1 MSQTIQ
7 RATELIE
14 LLATGPRSLNDVAS
28 HFEVHRTTVFRQLQT
43 LERAGF
49 VVHRADGQYAIGT
62 RIIAIAQQALD
73 NFDLRRIAHDELRA
87 LQRRVGTTVH
97 LAQLFERSVIYIDK
111 VEGDSSVRMYS
122 RIGLPVLP
130 QATGVGKV
138 ILAQLP
144 TARRDELLADTEWTA
159 FTENT
164 HTSRASLDFELADIA
179 AHGWGVDDSEFEDFM
194 NCIAA
199 PITNSTGTVFGA
211 LSISSIKVVNDLTA
225 LKQHLP
231 DLLATT
237 DRISRQLG

>member
-7 RATELIE
+7 RATEIIE
-14 LLATGPRSLNDVAS
+14 LLAAGPRSLNDVAA
-28 HFEVHRTTVFRQLQT
+28 HFEQHRTTVFRQLQT

-73 NFDLRRIAHDELRA
+73 NLDLRRLAHDEVRA

-97 LAQLFERSVIYIDK
+97 LAQLLERSVVYIDK
-111 VEGDSSVRMYS
+111 VEGDASVRMYS

-138 ILAQLP
+138 ILARLSAP
-144 TARRDELLADTEWTA
+144 RRDELLAGTEWTA
-159 FTENT
+159 FTGTT
-164 HTSRASLDFELADIA
+164 HTSRASLDAELATIA
-179 AHGWGVDDSEFEDFM
+179 ERGWGVDDSEFEEFM

-199 PITNSTGTVFGA
+199 PIANSTGTVLGA
-211 LSISSIKVVNDLTA
+211 LSLSSIKVVNDLEA
-225 LKQHLP
+225 LQRHLP

-237 DRISRQLG
+237 ARISSLLG

>member
-1 MSQTIQ
+1 MSQTIH
-7 RATELIE
+7 RATEIIE
-14 LLATGPRSLNDVAS
+14 LLAASPRSLNEVAT

-49 VVHRADGQYAIGT
+49 VMHRADGQYAIGT

-73 NFDLRRIAHDELRA
+73 NFDLRRVAHEELRA

-97 LAQLFERSVIYIDK
+97 LAQLLERSVVYIDK

-144 TARRDELLADTEWTA
+144 SQRRDELLAGTEWTA
-159 FTENT
+159 FTRTT
-164 HTSRASLDFELADIA
+164 HTSRASLDADLATISGR
-179 AHGWGVDDSEFEDFM
+179 GWGVDDSEFEDFM

-199 PITNSTGTVFGA
+199 PIANSTGTVLGA
-211 LSISSIKVVNDLTA
+211 LSISSIKVVNDLDA
-225 LKQHLP
+225 LRHHLP
-231 DLLATT
+231 DLLDTT
-237 DRISRQLG
+237 ARISAQLG